1 MITPTASLLIWG
13 LIGGIGYAGTR
24 LSTALWG
31 NQEIDGKARALA
43 IAQFVVALLLAPSAA
58 MTLAPWIVI
67 LFPSAPREP
76 VAFIVGLSFN
86 AIWPIMTER
95 GFLRKLIADFMR
107 GFANRLTPGDDE

>member
-1 MITPTASLLIWG
+1 MITPAATLLIWG

-31 NQEIDGKARALA
+31 NQEIEPQARRLA
-43 IAQFVVALLLAPSAA
+43 IAQFCLAILLAPAAA
-58 MTLAPWIVI
+58 MTLTPWLVI
-67 LFPSAPREP
+67 LFPTAPHQP

-107 GFANRLTPGDDE
+107 GFANRLTPGAD

>member
-1 MITPTASLLIWG
+1 MITPAATLLIWG

-31 NQEIDGKARALA
+31 NQEIEPQARRLA
-43 IAQFVVALLLAPSAA
+43 IAQFCLAILLAPAAA

-67 LFPSAPREP
+67 LFPHAPREP

-107 GFANRLTPGDDE
+107 GFANRLTPGAD